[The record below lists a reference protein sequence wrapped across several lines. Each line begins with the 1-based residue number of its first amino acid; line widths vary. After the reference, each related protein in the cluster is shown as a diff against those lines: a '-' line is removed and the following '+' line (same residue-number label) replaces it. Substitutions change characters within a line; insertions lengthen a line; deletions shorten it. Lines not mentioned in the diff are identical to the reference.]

1 MKCAIAQETHV
12 GQRTYNQDRVG
23 HWRTDGAILLVLC
36 DGMGGHAH
44 GDVAAELTMRHI
56 AAAFRRD
63 ARPKLPDP
71 DLFLFRAVGR
81 SHHMLLREAQALGL
95 PDTPRTT
102 AVACVIQ
109 DGRAHWTHVGDSR
122 LYVLRRG
129 EVLVRT
135 RDHTF
140 VQQLVDDGL
149 ISADDAGTHPER
161 NRLLQC
167 LGGAQP
173 PRLQPTAHVRLERDD
188 VLLLCSDGLWGPL
201 SEAQIVS
208 GLAPDRLAES
218 LAALAQQALAVAAPE
233 SDNVSALALAWG
245 EDAVPFREEG
255 PRAVPAEEPSTQ
267 AQDFGQTDPDF
278 LRMTDADI
286 ERAIAEIKEAL
297 KRHNSGR

>member
-1 MKCAIAQETHV
+1 MKFAVAQETHI
-12 GQRTYNQDRVG
+12 GQRSYNQDRLG
-23 HWRTDGAILLVLC
+23 HWLTDAAILLVVC

-44 GDVAAELTMRHI
+44 GDVAAELTLRHI

-63 ARPKLPDP
+63 ARPRLADP

-81 SHHMLLREAQALGL
+81 SHHMLLRESQALGL

-135 RDHTF
+135 RDHTL
-140 VQQLVDDGL
+140 VQQLVDAGL
-149 ISADDAGTHPER
+149 IAADEIGTHPER

-173 PRLQPTAHVRLERDD
+173 PRMQPAAHLRLERDD
-188 VLLLCSDGLWGPL
+188 ILLLCSDGLWGPL
-201 SEAQIVS
+201 SETQIVA
-208 GLAPDRLAES
+208 GLTPDRLGES
-218 LAALAQQALAVAAPE
+218 VAALSGQALVAAGPE
-233 SDNVSALALAWG
+233 ADNVSALALAWG
-245 EDAVPFREEG
+245 EEAVPFDAHAGVAPTTELD
-255 PRAVPAEEPSTQ
+255 TQ
-267 AQDFGQTDPDF
+267 VQDFGAADADF
-278 LRMTDADI
+278 LRMTDEDI
-286 ERAIAEIKEAL
+286 ERAIAEIKQAL
-297 KRHNSGR
+297 KRHNTQR